1 MSTNGLATRTLAPQ
15 PVAGTD
21 ELIPAAVRWVEARNQ
36 VTLYW
41 AGGVE
46 DDPMLLA
53 RCARLVAEDEGVD
66 LIVVGGLFGGYPKM
80 LDGELACAA
89 ELVKL
94 HQSGHRVVMQSAFA
108 LSDAE
113 PVSRLKRAGIVVLPT
128 IDRVARAL
136 SRTLLPPTYADSGLA

>member
-21 ELIPAAVRWVEARNQ
+21 ELIPAAAPRVEGRNP
-36 VTLYW
+36 VTLDT

-53 RCARLVAEDEGVD
+53 RCARLAAEDEGVD

-94 HQSGHRVVMQSAFA
+94 HQSGHRVVMQSRFA
-108 LSDAE
+108 LSDAAA
-113 PVSRLKRAGIVVLPT
+113 VSRAQRAGLGVLPT
-128 IDRVARAL
+128 IDRAARAL
-136 SRTLLPPTYADSGLA
+136 ARTLRPSAYARG